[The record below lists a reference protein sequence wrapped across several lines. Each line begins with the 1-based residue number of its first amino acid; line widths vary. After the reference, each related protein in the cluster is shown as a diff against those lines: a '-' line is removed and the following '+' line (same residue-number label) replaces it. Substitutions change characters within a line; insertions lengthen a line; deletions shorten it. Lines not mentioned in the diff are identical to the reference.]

1 MLQTSGYTLDIMKQA
16 ACAATHHTRCSP
28 ASAANSLLDPRDVQ
42 SAMQRGIYDLHHTS
56 PAAA

>member
-1 MLQTSGYTLDIMKQA
+1 MLQISGYTLDIMKQA

-28 ASAANSLLDPRDVQ
+28 ASARQQLAGP
-42 SAMQRGIYDLHHTS
+42 QRCAVGNAKGIYDLHHTS